1 MSKTVV
7 SLSSNPASKVEPI
20 DPIVRAANVC
30 KGFRQGRDETKALNS
45 ISIEVRPGEFVSLLG
60 PSGCGKTTLL
70 NLVAGLTQ
78 PDSGELFYRGQQIS
92 GANQKVGYLTQDDAL
107 LPWRTVRT
115 NVALPLEI
123 KGRQSRER
131 RERADEIIARVGLR
145 GFEDHYPRQLSG
157 GMRKRVSL
165 ARTLIYEPE
174 TLLLDEPFGA
184 LDAQTRI
191 LMQREL
197 LALVRSL
204 SLTVILVTHD
214 LNEAIALSDRIVLF
228 SRRPASI
235 LDVISVMRRAIEDV
249 GKHLPKDE
257 AVFQRVWDQLAT
269 EIKAAETSESAT

>member
-1 MSKTVV
+1 MRKTAV
-7 SLSSNPASKVEPI
+7 SLSSDPASEVEPI
-20 DPIVRAANVC
+20 DPIVCAANVC
-30 KGFRQGRDETKALNS
+30 KSFRQGRSETKALNN
-45 ISIEVRPGEFVSLLG
+45 ISMEIRPGEFVSLLG

-123 KGRQSRER
+123 KGRPSRER

-184 LDAQTRI
+184 LDAQTRM

-197 LALVRSL
+197 LVLVRSL

-228 SRRPASI
+228 SRRPART

-249 GKHLPKDE
+249 GKHLPKDD

-269 EIKAAETSESAT
+269 EIKAAETSEHTI